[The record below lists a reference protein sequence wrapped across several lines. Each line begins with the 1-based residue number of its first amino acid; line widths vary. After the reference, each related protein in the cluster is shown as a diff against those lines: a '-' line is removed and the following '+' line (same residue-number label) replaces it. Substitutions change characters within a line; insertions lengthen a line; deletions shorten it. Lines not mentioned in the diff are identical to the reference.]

1 MLFKLAL
8 KNIKKSVKDYSIYF
22 FTLVIGVIVF
32 YVFNALETQTAML
45 NVADSTRSVIE
56 LLNIFLSGVSVF
68 VAIILGALI
77 IYAGNFLIKRRKKEF
92 GVYLTLGM
100 SKRRMSTI
108 LLTETIIIGI
118 LSLVIGLIVGTAL
131 SQFMSVAVANIFEA
145 DMTSFTFVF
154 SAKAAIKTCVYFG
167 IMYLIVMIFNTVSIG
182 KCKLIDLLHG
192 SKKEEKLK
200 LRNPIVCLIIFIIA
214 AVALAIDYYCV
225 TVKLNDFQSPKVLIV
240 ILVVGAVSTF
250 LVFWSVSGSILTIV
264 TKMKGLYFKRLNSFV
279 LRQFSS
285 KANTMV
291 MSMSVICLM
300 LFLTIVLL
308 GSSISLTRSLNSNLR
323 KLVPC
328 EFQVKYFYEEET
340 KSITDALTEKG
351 FDLSKLDN
359 TESVKFYE
367 FNDLT
372 MADTIGE
379 YLTPALNHYTFVT
392 MDSTETLVSLTDYN
406 KIARIFGAEE
416 LKLAEDEY
424 AMVGDLSVVVAART
438 NAIKAGHSFT
448 FNGHTLTPGYLDCKQ
463 GAIMMSMN
471 KCNEGVVVVNDEVLE
486 GLASSWQV
494 LYADYS
500 CVGNDDIES
509 TENYVNDFFKDD
521 SLSDEGLF
529 YATRSIMKSDSIG
542 IGALATFISL
552 YVGIIFLIAS
562 AAILSLKELSESAD
576 NVERYSVLR
585 RIGTDEK
592 MINKALF
599 SQIGM
604 FFAFPMVLAI
614 IHSIFGLKSTNMIF
628 EVFGSEGL
636 GLSIAITALIIV
648 LIYGGYFLLTY
659 FTSKRI
665 IADYTYRQQ

>member
-22 FTLVIGVIVF
+22 FTLVIGVVVF

-45 NVADSTRSVIE
+45 NVSSSTREIID
-56 LLNIFLSGVSVF
+56 LLNMFLSGVSVF

-108 LLTETIIIGI
+108 LLTETILIGIFSLIIG
-118 LSLVIGLIVGTAL
+118 LVIGAAL
-131 SQFMSVAVANIFEA
+131 SQFMSVVVANIFEA

-154 SAKAAIKTCVYFG
+154 SVKAAVKTCIYFG

-192 SKKEEKLK
+192 AKKEEKLK
-200 LRNPIVCLIIFIIA
+200 LRNPVLCLIIFIIA
-214 AVALAIDYYCV
+214 AVALAVDYYCV
-225 TVKLNDFQSPKVLIV
+225 TVKLNDFQSPSVLIV
-240 ILVVGAVSTF
+240 ILAVGAVSTF
-250 LVFWSVSGSILTIV
+250 LVFWSVSGSMLTIV
-264 TKMKGLYFKRLNSFV
+264 TKMKRFYYKRINSFIF
-279 LRQFSS
+279 RQFSS

-291 MSMSVICLM
+291 LSMSIICLM

-308 GSSISLTRSLNSNLR
+308 GSSISLTRSLNQNVRAIGQSELEIR
-323 KLVPC
+323 YYGDGEV
-328 EFQVKYFYEEET
+328 
-340 KSITDALTEKG
+340 SDALKEDG
-351 FDLSKLDN
+351 FDMSKLSDV
-359 TESVKFYE
+359 ESVGIYDF
-367 FNDLT
+367 DDIT
-372 MADTIGE
+372 MADTMGE
-379 YLTPALNHYTFVT
+379 YLEPALDHYTFVGV
-392 MDSTETLVSLTDYN
+392 DCNETFMSLTDYN
-406 KIARIFGAEE
+406 KIAKLFGNEE
-416 LKLAEDEY
+416 LKLAKDEY
-424 AMVGDLSVVVAART
+424 AMVADLPIMVEVRT
-438 NAIKAGHSFT
+438 DSMKSGKSIE
-448 FNGHTLTPGYLDCKQ
+448 FNGHTLTPGYPDCKQ
-463 GAIMMSMN
+463 GTVAMSMN
-471 KCNEGVVVVNDEVLE
+471 KSNEGVVIVNDELLE
-486 GLASSWQV
+486 GSEPFRKV
-494 LYADYS
+494 LYANYA
-500 CVGNDDIES
+500 GTEENIKS
-509 TENYVNDFFKDD
+509 TEEYVTGFFDNRESYIYSTKS
-521 SLSDEGLF
+521 SLRAG
-529 YATRSIMKSDSIG
+529 SIG
-542 IGALATFISL
+542 LGALATFISL

-562 AAILSLKELSESAD
+562 AAIISLKELSESAD

-599 SQIGM
+599 NQIGM
-604 FFAFPMVLAI
+604 FFAFPMILAI

-636 GLSIAITALIIV
+636 GLSIAITAVIIILV
-648 LIYGGYFLLTY
+648 YGGYFLLTY